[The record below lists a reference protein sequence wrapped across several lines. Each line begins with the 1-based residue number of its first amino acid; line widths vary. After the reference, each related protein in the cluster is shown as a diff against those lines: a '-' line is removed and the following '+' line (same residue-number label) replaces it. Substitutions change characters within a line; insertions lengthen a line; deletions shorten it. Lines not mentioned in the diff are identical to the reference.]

1 MELGYARVSRVEQ
14 NLDLQLDALRKAG
27 CKEPIYTDKL
37 SGARDDRPQLELVL
51 NRLSRGDTLIV
62 WKLDRLGR
70 SLPHL
75 VEIINDLRARK
86 IGFKSITESGIDTT
100 SDMGELVFLIFA
112 WLAQFERNI
121 IIERTV
127 AGRQAARARGKF
139 TGSPRRYG
147 DEPRGE
153 KQKAAITPEQVAAER
168 DVLLEVTER
177 LLGGETAGSIVRD
190 LNTRKIPT
198 TNGKHWRSNSLR
210 QVMANPNI
218 APIIGQDESDK
229 LQRIFADPLRK
240 QQGRPARHLLSGIVR
255 CQCGNRMYVQGR
267 SDGKPRYTCYS
278 NVAVGNCGKVWVAA
292 HLLEEHITE
301 KTIKWLC
308 GPGLAVVRNRLMQ
321 LDRDL
326 TLTAQKM
333 HADEIELETL
343 AKLKGQGRFTVPEW
357 LALRDP
363 IEERI
368 RAARDLLAKE
378 PAVLALTGIPGTR
391 KALEAAWQDWDM
403 ERKRSILKAAIAELK
418 VYPTASRGPVPFDED
433 RVQLTFVSDVPPFD
447 RPYATELGNGRL
459 LDQVARDLDQE

>member
-139 TGSPRRYG
+139 VGAPRLYG
-147 DEPRGE
+147 FLPDRS
-153 KQKAAITPEQVAAER
+153 
-168 DVLLEVTER
+168 DVVTHEAQLLLEVTER

-190 LNTRKIPT
+190 LNARKVPT

-218 APIIGQDESDK
+218 APIIGQDESDR
-229 LQRIFADPLRK
+229 LQRLFADPARK
-240 QQGRPARHLLSGIVR
+240 RQGPPAKHLLSGIVR
-255 CQCGNRMYVQGR
+255 CQCATPMYVKTRAG
-267 SDGKPRYTCYS
+267 GKPRYACHS

-292 HLLEEHITE
+292 HLLEEHVTKEVIR
-301 KTIKWLC
+301 WLS

-326 TLTAQKM
+326 TLTAQQM

-343 AKLKGQGRFTVPEW
+343 AKLKGQGRFTTPEW

-433 RVQLTFVSDVPPFD
+433 RVKLTFVSDVPPFD
-447 RPYATELGNGRL
+447 RVWATEQGNGRL
-459 LDQVARDLDQE
+459 LDQVARDLHQTEP